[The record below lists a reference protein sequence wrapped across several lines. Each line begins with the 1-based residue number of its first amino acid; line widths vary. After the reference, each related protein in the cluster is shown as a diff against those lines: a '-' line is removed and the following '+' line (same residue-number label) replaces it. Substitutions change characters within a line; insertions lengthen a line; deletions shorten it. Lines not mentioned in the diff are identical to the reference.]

1 MSEPSKFLEALVI
14 DGRLGHGGHPAL
26 REMAKAVST
35 ASDPAGN
42 IKPDKSKTTLR
53 IDGIVAAIMAIG
65 RAIVATPDV
74 TVTGADIMVVV

>member
-1 MSEPSKFLEALVI
+1 
-14 DGRLGHGGHPAL
+14 
-26 REMAKAVST
+26 MAKAVST

-65 RAIVATPDV
+65 RGIVATPDL
-74 TVTGADIMVVV
+74 TVTDADIMVLV